1 MKTVAYNVL
10 FNLGDTMVQWF
21 VHWTLGQDL
30 ISDSLC
36 CLSYNSY
43 DVNLENLVL
52 LDSVSIM

>member
-1 MKTVAYNVL
+1 MVCALDSGPRCPGLT
-10 FNLGDTMVQWF
+10 FNS
-21 VHWTLGQDL
+21 QDL